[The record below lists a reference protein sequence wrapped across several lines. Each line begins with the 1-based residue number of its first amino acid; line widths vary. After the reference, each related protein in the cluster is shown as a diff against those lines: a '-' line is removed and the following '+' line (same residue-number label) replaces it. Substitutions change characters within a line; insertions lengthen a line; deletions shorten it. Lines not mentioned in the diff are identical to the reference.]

1 MQGGNTKRAATPK
14 RGSTPSKKATPAK
27 KAATPA
33 KRAPT
38 PKKAATPASA
48 KRSETPERATPASQ
62 KGREPPP
69 QASSN
74 LLTEHNV
81 IVFGE
86 GVREMNIRDVA
97 ATKDAAAE
105 PVETGPEGASQY
117 TMDKHGWFS
126 SLDKV
131 LSQVHPDTS
140 ITNEGKA
147 LVDMLLSNMF
157 CELRGM
163 LEDRVAEIGPAETL
177 KAMDNPGALSL
188 PAKDVIQVLLTG
200 ELFKHALSE
209 GSKAVTKGG
218 GGGLLKMAEARLP
231 SHSECGL
238 QFDTL
243 SVRNLLLE
251 SKVLASVGPSE
262 LVWNRSAVF
271 LAAVLECKCFFLS
284 AQTIRIAAVIW
295 LTARATFAF
304 FHRPLCRDS

>member
-1 MQGGNTKRAATPK
+1 MSTLLHYTNKGG
-14 RGSTPSKKATPAK
+14 PSV
-27 KAATPA
+27 
-33 KRAPT
+33 
-38 PKKAATPASA
+38 
-48 KRSETPERATPASQ
+48 
-62 KGREPPP
+62 G
-69 QASSN
+69 
-74 LLTEHNV
+74 
-81 IVFGE
+81 G
-86 GVREMNIRDVA
+86 RDVA

-131 LSQVHPDTS
+131 LSQMGDHPLFGHPDTS

-177 KAMDNPGALSL
+177 KAMDDPGALSL
-188 PAKDVIQVLLTG
+188 PAKDVIKVLLTG

-218 GGGLLKMAEARLP
+218 GEGKMAEARLP

>member
-1 MQGGNTKRAATPK
+1 MSTLLHYTNKGG
-14 RGSTPSKKATPAK
+14 PSV
-27 KAATPA
+27 
-33 KRAPT
+33 
-38 PKKAATPASA
+38 
-48 KRSETPERATPASQ
+48 
-62 KGREPPP
+62 G
-69 QASSN
+69 
-74 LLTEHNV
+74 
-81 IVFGE
+81 G
-86 GVREMNIRDVA
+86 RDVA

-131 LSQVHPDTS
+131 LSQMGDHPLFGHPDTS

-177 KAMDNPGALSL
+177 KAMDDPGALSL
-188 PAKDVIQVLLTG
+188 PAKDVIKVLLTG
-200 ELFKHALSE
+200 EVLKHALSE